1 MIDHILD
8 KFRAYS
14 CFDVGYVEGLVS
26 PMDSHIRPIVTG
38 CRMVGRAFTVN
49 EDNAICKN
57 IFNEIGKDEV
67 LVVRGGDPKGLGGLG
82 FMICE
87 LIAQRGAV
95 GGVIDG
101 GAQDTPK
108 IINLGFPVFSRYI
121 VPTHGAIHLVGE
133 TQVPVTCGGVQVNP
147 GDIIMGDDDGVIVI
161 PKRNEVEVLKQVELM
176 REARDY
182 VDAMTRKGMDL
193 WDIPGLQEMWAEKEQ
208 GLDHHWKVYETWNE
222 KYIPPEMRRRHTD

>member
-1 MIDHILD
+1 MSDHNLD

-14 CFDVGYVEGLVS
+14 CFDVGYVEGLVF
-26 PMDSHIRPIVTG
+26 PMDPQIRPIVTG

-49 EDNAICKN
+49 EVNAICKN
-57 IFNEIGKDEV
+57 IFNEIGKDGV
-67 LVVRGGDPKGLGGLG
+67 LVVRGGDPQQLGGLG
-82 FMICE
+82 SMICE

-95 GGVIDG
+95 GGIIDG

-108 IINLGFPVFSRYI
+108 IIKMNFPVFSRTI

-133 TQVPVTCGGVQVNP
+133 IQVPITCGGVQVNP
-147 GDIIMGDDDGVIVI
+147 GDILMGDDDGVIVI
-161 PKRNEVEVLKQVELM
+161 PQRDEAEVLKQVELM

-193 WDIPGLQEMWAEKEQ
+193 WDIPGVKEMWAEKEQ
-208 GLDHHWKVYETWNE
+208 GLEYHWKIYETWNK
-222 KYIPPEMRRRHTD
+222 KYIPPDMRTHHPN